1 MHNVWQ
7 HKIDA
12 QLRISGETADFKSGP
27 SMLAMVRSIM
37 KKPEAE
43 NL

>member
-1 MHNVWQ
+1 MLNSVFRERRL
-7 HKIDA
+7 ILSPVA
-12 QLRISGETADFKSGP
+12 
-27 SMLAMVRSIM
+27 SMLAMARSIM